1 VGPTEARRGGV
12 AQVTTFGTRA
22 ATNSKNYT
30 VLEDPDGVFE
40 GGVFPKFDFLYSLGG
55 RVWAEGMIVVDADN
69 RRMKVQYPIIEGH
82 KRSMLV
88 DIENGQQW
96 ILTHDKKLILG
107 EHKT

>member
-1 VGPTEARRGGV
+1 MGEV